1 MKLRLASF
9 FLIMFSLTLLAVP
22 ARAQTDLY
30 DNGPV
35 NGQALGFTIN
45 FGQSVSDTFTLTA
58 NSSVNGMT
66 FWAWMWP
73 GTTIE
78 NVEIQF
84 GSSAF
89 GNDFF
94 DQVVGVSPSS
104 CFSNQYGF
112 NVCEESASFNGVDLN
127 AGTYWMTLSNA
138 VTNNLDQAFWD
149 VNSGEGCQGSGCPS
163 QAAVSAARHRS
174 VRVIHHPGQCRL
186 DLHYRNHARAHK
198 SAAAGIGSAGSGWC
212 VAPKTFLNHLEEV
225 CHETVSGFTFS
236 HRTLS
241 DIVGHPGYGPKRP
254 V

>member
-163 QAAVSAARHRS
+163 QAAVSALGTVPS
-174 VRVIHHPGQCRL
+174 ESFTILG
-186 DLHYRNHARAHK
+186 N
-198 SAAAGIGSAGSGWC
+198 AGSTSTTGTTPEPTSLLLLASGALG
-212 VAPKTFLNHLEEV
+212 VAGVLRRKLF
-225 CHETVSGFTFS
+225 
-236 HRTLS
+236 
-241 DIVGHPGYGPKRP
+241 
-254 V
+254 